1 MSWAGLT
8 NNQTISGNNLL
19 NAIQTNVF
27 VAQFG
32 FIPSLEQMTKIN
44 VNVYVHL
51 DTSFAPFAAKSS
63 NQLVVKSNLKASLNA
78 IGLSEERNEAFDAC
92 LVPFVVNQAVTFGG
106 TLGVGTQ
113 INQTVPVSGNNGF
126 FLIVSPIG
134 HPNYLN
140 VIGINDD
147 GEVIYLEN
155 ICPF

>member
-1 MSWAGLT
+1 MSWASLA
-8 NNQTISGNNLL
+8 NNQTVSFSNLQ
-19 NAIQTNVF
+19 NAVITNVF

-32 FIPSLEQMTKIN
+32 FFPTLEQTTKSNIN
-44 VNVYVHL
+44 ACIHV
-51 DTSFAPFAAKSS
+51 DSSFAPFAAKSS

-78 IGLSEERNEAFDAC
+78 IGLSEERNEAYEAC
-92 LVPFVVNQAVTFGG
+92 FVPLIVGQAVTFGG

-126 FLIVSPIG
+126 FLIVSPIE

-147 GEVIYLEN
+147 GVVVYLEN